1 MASGQVSNITAMATN
16 IYRCIEKRPNI
27 EVEIILAEL
36 NITRLSLYN
45 YLIAFKE
52 EVAIYDEG
60 VFKVCD
66 NGKNLTLDKVET
78 YLQKELPVSN
88 KPSKVERILYLYHLL
103 YANIPYGGVSFD
115 DIMHQYITLLEH
127 SSPSLPK
134 EKSISRT
141 IYRDIEELEKIGI
154 IIDRPSTGNK
164 NYSLRYNYL
173 PKLSFD
179 QASSLYVSMLL
190 FEDTILDRV
199 SSSAL
204 AEFEKAFFKNSPDL
218 SENITSRIH
227 VIGDTLA
234 NPAEFSERFTKL
246 IAAVVNSYRIEI
258 TYIKLNQEIS
268 ERLLQPVGLVFKR
281 GVWYLVAKDIDN
293 NAYRTFRTD
302 QIIEVILKNIQFEY
316 PEDFSLDTYI
326 GDSWGVFTNDK
337 VEKVRLKFSP
347 RVSARVK
354 NLQYHRSQK
363 LLKELSDGS
372 VIIELEV
379 CGLIELKSWLLQWG
393 KEVIILEPKYLG
405 EELAIMA
412 GEIVKLYEK

>member
-127 SSPSLPK
+127 SSASLPK

-164 NYSLRYNYL
+164 KYCLRYNYL

-179 QASSLYVSMLL
+179 QASFLYVSMLL

-204 AEFEKAFFKNSPDL
+204 AEFEKAFFKNSPNV
-218 SENITSRIH
+218 SENITTRIH
-227 VIGDTLA
+227 VVGDTLA
-234 NPAEFSERFTKL
+234 NPAKFSERFTKL
-246 IAAVVNSYRIEI
+246 IAAVVNSYQIKI
-258 TYIKLNQEIS
+258 TYIKLNREIS
-268 ERLLQPVGLVFKR
+268 ERFLQPVGLVFKR
-281 GVWYLVAKDIDN
+281 GVWYLVANNIDN
-293 NAYRTFRTD
+293 NEYRIFRTD
-302 QIIEVILKNIQFEY
+302 QIMEVTLRNIQFEY
-316 PEDFSLDTYI
+316 PEDFSLENYI

-337 VEKVRLKFSP
+337 VEEVILRFSP
-347 RVSARVK
+347 RVSTRVK

-363 LLKELSDGS
+363 LLEELPDGS
-372 VIIELEV
+372 VIIGLEV

-393 KEVIILEPKYLG
+393 NEVMILEPKYLG

-412 GEIVKLYEK
+412 QEIVKLYKK

>member
-127 SSPSLPK
+127 SSASLPK

-141 IYRDIEELEKIGI
+141 IYRDIEEL
-154 IIDRPSTGNK
+154 
-164 NYSLRYNYL
+164 
-173 PKLSFD
+173 
-179 QASSLYVSMLL
+179 
-190 FEDTILDRV
+190 
-199 SSSAL
+199 
-204 AEFEKAFFKNSPDL
+204 
-218 SENITSRIH
+218 
-227 VIGDTLA
+227 
-234 NPAEFSERFTKL
+234 
-246 IAAVVNSYRIEI
+246 
-258 TYIKLNQEIS
+258 
-268 ERLLQPVGLVFKR
+268 
-281 GVWYLVAKDIDN
+281 
-293 NAYRTFRTD
+293 
-302 QIIEVILKNIQFEY
+302 
-316 PEDFSLDTYI
+316 
-326 GDSWGVFTNDK
+326 
-337 VEKVRLKFSP
+337 
-347 RVSARVK
+347 
-354 NLQYHRSQK
+354 
-363 LLKELSDGS
+363 
-372 VIIELEV
+372 
-379 CGLIELKSWLLQWG
+379 
-393 KEVIILEPKYLG
+393 
-405 EELAIMA
+405 AIMA